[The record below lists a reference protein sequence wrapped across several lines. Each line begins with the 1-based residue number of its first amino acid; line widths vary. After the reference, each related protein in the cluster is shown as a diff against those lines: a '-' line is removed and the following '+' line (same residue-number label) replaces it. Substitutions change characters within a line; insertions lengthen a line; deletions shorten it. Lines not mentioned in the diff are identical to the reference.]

1 MSVPILAAV
10 DPVTVDLAPARFA
23 SLLAAIIGAPLTLAA
38 VHAGED
44 VLDPLAGA
52 QFGEELGASGDDA
65 LERALAEVAD
75 DPVEADTLAVG
86 AGSAPR
92 GLELMVEQLGP
103 GLLVIG
109 AAGTGRLLGSTG
121 ARLLSGTRCPV
132 ARVTRGWQR
141 PPAIGTVGVG
151 FVDTVEGR
159 AALHGAHDVARR
171 AGARLRVLVVLK
183 RAWMGRDAEDVRV
196 RAEAAAE
203 AAVGRLLGAPFDI
216 DVSTGEPADVLTG
229 VSGELDL
236 LVCGGRGYGPDGSA
250 LLGGVGRRVV
260 EEARCSVIVLTR
272 GPRAWRE
279 GFFDIAGAGATRGDT
294 A

>member
-1 MSVPILAAV
+1 
-10 DPVTVDLAPARFA
+10 
-23 SLLAAIIGAPLTLAA
+23 
-38 VHAGED
+38 
-44 VLDPLAGA
+44 
-52 QFGEELGASGDDA
+52 
-65 LERALAEVAD
+65 
-75 DPVEADTLAVG
+75 
-86 AGSAPR
+86 
-92 GLELMVEQLGP
+92 
-103 GLLVIG
+103 
-109 AAGTGRLLGSTG
+109 
-121 ARLLSGTRCPV
+121 
-132 ARVTRGWQR
+132 VTRGWQR